1 MQEIM
6 KIRNELSRIIS
17 ENDNDLSCET
27 VVIKALEAEEELK
40 SILDN
45 DTD

>member
-17 ENDNDLSCET
+17 ENNNDLSCET
-27 VVIKALEAEEELK
+27 VVKKALEAEEKLK
-40 SILDN
+40 NILDN

>member
-17 ENDNDLSCET
+17 ENDNALSCEY
-27 VVIKALEAEEELK
+27 VVKKALEAEERLK
-40 SILDN
+40 NILKN
-45 DTD
+45 NH